1 MSTGE
6 NSEDKSLAE
15 RQRLLAQREA
25 ERRPGAPPASH
36 DRVTGLPGRMFFDDH
51 VELALLRAQ
60 ARGRLVAVA
69 WLALDGLDPVRELYG
84 AAAADAC
91 VAEIARRLRTRLRPT
106 DYLARSEPLFGL
118 MFEDLEQP
126 DTARTMAQALLQAV
140 RAPFDLRPSPDA
152 APVRV
157 GMNAT
162 LGIALYPLHGDTR
175 AVLLERAGAALQAAR
190 SAGGGVR
197 VHA

>member
-15 RQRLLAQREA
+15 RQRLRALEA
-25 ERRPGAPPASH
+25 ERPGAPPASH

-51 VELALLRAQ
+51 VELAILRAQ
-60 ARGRLVAVA
+60 ARGRLVAAA
-69 WLALDGLDPVRELYG
+69 WLALEGLEPVRELYG
-84 AAAADAC
+84 AAAADTC
-91 VAEIARRLRTRLRPT
+91 VIEIARRLRTRLRPT
-106 DYLARSEPLFGL
+106 DYVARAEPLFGL
-118 MFEDLEQP
+118 LLENLEQP
-126 DTARTMAQALLQAV
+126 EAARILAQALLQAV

-157 GMNAT
+157 VMNAT
-162 LGIALYPLHGDTR
+162 IGLALYPLHGDTR
-175 AVLLERAGAALQAAR
+175 AVLLERAGLALQAAR
-190 SAGGGVR
+190 EGGGGLR